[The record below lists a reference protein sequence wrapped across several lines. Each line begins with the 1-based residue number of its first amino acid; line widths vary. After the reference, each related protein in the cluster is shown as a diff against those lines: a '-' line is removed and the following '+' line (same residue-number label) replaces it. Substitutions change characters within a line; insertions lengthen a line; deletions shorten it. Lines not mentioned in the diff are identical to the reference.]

1 MLPVLNR
8 TDIQMSDLDVVVA
21 TIIFLRALVL
31 PLSFAPSIPGFSS
44 MSPESIIR
52 RMTKVEA
59 QFG

>member
-21 TIIFLRALVL
+21 TISPCF
-31 PLSFAPSIPGFSS
+31 STSIVVCANA

-52 RMTKVEA
+52 WMAKVEA